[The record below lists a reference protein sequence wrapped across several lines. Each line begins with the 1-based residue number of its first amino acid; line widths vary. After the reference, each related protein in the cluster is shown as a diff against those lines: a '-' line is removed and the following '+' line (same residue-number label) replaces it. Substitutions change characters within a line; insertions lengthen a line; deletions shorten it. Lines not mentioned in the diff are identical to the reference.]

1 MKPEDHICERLAPIV
16 YAKCGPCD
24 VDNTVDEAIESLKSS
39 LASVGPYLSKG
50 IILIS
55 FFEKREIKGFFGLT
69 STIENIYF
77 ERWRIPVLIDERPLL
92 SSSKNYLQNDNND
105 NYNNENNDNI
115 SKEGAEAE
123 RKYFVDFA
131 LKIVQN
137 RLINILE
144 VRIFTNFLYHHMFY
158 YFFMKLY
165 QALFHSCL
173 SYCTHHD
180 QTDEVIT

>member
-1 MKPEDHICERLAPIV
+1 MKHIFCRAPNLVKPEDHICERLAPIV
-16 YAKCGPCD
+16 YAKCGPTD

-92 SSSKNYLQNDNND
+92 SSSKNYLQNYNDDND
-105 NYNNENNDNI
+105 INNNNNNSNNNNNNNI

-144 VRIFTNFLYHHMFY
+144 VKKSSNILYYDMFLKILSLNFL
-158 YFFMKLY
+158 L
-165 QALFHSCL
+165 
-173 SYCTHHD
+173 
-180 QTDEVIT
+180 

>member
-16 YAKCGPCD
+16 YAKCGPLD
-24 VDNTVDEAIESLKSS
+24 VDSTVDEAIESLKSS

-55 FFEKREIKGFFGLT
+55 FYEKREIKGFFGLT

-77 ERWRIPVLIDERPLL
+77 ERWRIPVVIDERPLL
-92 SSSKNYLQNDNND
+92 SSTKSYTHNNNNSNNND
-105 NYNNENNDNI
+105 YL
-115 SKEGAEAE
+115 SKEGVESE

-137 RLINILE
+137 RLVTILE
-144 VRIFTNFLYHHMFY
+144 VR
-158 YFFMKLY
+158 
-165 QALFHSCL
+165 LF
-173 SYCTHHD
+173 
-180 QTDEVIT
+180 